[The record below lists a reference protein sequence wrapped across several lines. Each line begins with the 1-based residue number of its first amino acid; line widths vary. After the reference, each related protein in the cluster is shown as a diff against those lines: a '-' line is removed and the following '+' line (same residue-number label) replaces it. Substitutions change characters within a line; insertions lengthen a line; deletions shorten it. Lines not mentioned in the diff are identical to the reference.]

1 MYQAKLTIGV
11 LPTKRG
17 FLDVNV
23 AIQEKKKCMEI
34 ISAIHPDVVKLVTI
48 DDVVDNGIID
58 HESKAPAVVA
68 KFRQEQVDAIFVQF
82 CDFGDEGSVADVV
95 SRFQVPVLVW
105 GERDQYPNTAE
116 KRGRD
121 TQCGMFAATKV
132 LRRYGVKYSYIYN
145 VAADSEEFR
154 QGFDNFVR
162 VACVLKDLKHLRIG
176 KIGEHPGPF
185 RSVMT
190 NEAALMKRF
199 GIQTVAISPVVLKK
213 GMDQILE
220 SADADFESQV
230 AQLQTRFDCGSA
242 GAEAARKVVALK
254 LAVLRQ
260 LKANGCTVAA
270 IECWPTCS
278 MLGMPACATI
288 SELTNMGVPVA
299 CETDINGAITMAIL
313 RGCMLGK
320 EPGFLADLTIRHP
333 ENDNAEM
340 LWHCGPFAYDLRNQ
354 TSQPKLRNGQVH
366 FEMKQGDLT
375 VCRFDD
381 AEDGYYLFV
390 GEATTTTGPE
400 TTGTYVWME
409 TENWKAWEERLM
421 YGPYIHHLGG
431 IYGKYRVVLKEVAR
445 YLDLHYDGPECAGPS
460 CIS

>member
-1 MYQAKLTIGV
+1 MYKDQITIGV

-23 AIQEKKKCMEI
+23 AIQEKKKCMEV
-34 ISAIHPDVVKLVTI
+34 ISGIHPDVVRLVTI
-48 DDVVDNGIID
+48 DDVVENGIID
-58 HESKAPAVVA
+58 HESKSPAVVE
-68 KFRQEQVDAIFVQF
+68 KFHKEKVDAIFVQF

-95 SRFQVPVLVW
+95 SKFKVPVLVW
-105 GERDQYPNTAE
+105 GERDQYPNTAQ

-132 LRRYGVKYSYIYN
+132 MRRYGVKYSYIFN
-145 VAADSEEFR
+145 VEADSEEFHR
-154 QGFDNFVR
+154 GYDNFVR
-162 VACVLKDLKHLRIG
+162 IVSVLKMLKNLRIA

-190 NEAALMKRF
+190 NEAALMNRF
-199 GIQTVAISPVVLKK
+199 GIQTVAISPVVLQRT
-213 GMDQILE
+213 MNQIME
-220 SADADFESQV
+220 AKTADYV
-230 AQLQTRFDCGSA
+230 AQVEEFKGRFDCSA
-242 GAEAARKVVALK
+242 AGDGAEKVVALK
-254 LAVLRQ
+254 LAILQHMESNNCQV
-260 LKANGCTVAA
+260 GA

-313 RGCMLGK
+313 RACMLGK
-320 EPGFLADLTIRHP
+320 EPCFLADLTIRHP
-333 ENDNAEM
+333 ENDNAEL
-340 LWHCGPFAYDLRNQ
+340 LWHCGPFAYNLRSE
-354 TSQPKLRNGQVH
+354 TSSPALKDGQVH

-390 GEATTTTGPE
+390 GEAKTTTGPE

-431 IYGKYRVVLKEVAR
+431 VYGKYGAVLKEVSR
-445 YLDLHYDGPECAGPS
+445 YLQLHYDGPECAGPS